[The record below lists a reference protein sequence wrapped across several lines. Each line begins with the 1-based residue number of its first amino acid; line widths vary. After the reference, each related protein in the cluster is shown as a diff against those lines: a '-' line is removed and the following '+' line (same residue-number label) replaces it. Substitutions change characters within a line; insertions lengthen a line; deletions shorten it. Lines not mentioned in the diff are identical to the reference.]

1 MSHFP
6 GIFCFI
12 ICTLV
17 QPFELVNKNYTCFQ
31 SMYLSYYNWPFLWCW
46 SVDAFASI
54 CVFLVTHRAN
64 VRLRHILALAPVQAA
79 VVLLLRWQQNGTS
92 GEAGGSSF
100 QGHFGILW
108 RHPKSTSWDSNLPPL
123 TLIYVSWFQRTLRIL
138 KIQFGSEIHFLVWQ
152 PWECC
157 SLWPC
162 FSWLVLQHNSSEP
175 PSICLEE
182 IDAPT
187 GHHPKI
193 VPPHSKVA
201 ALLLPQVAT
210 EGKFEFSH
218 IVWKLPKMSQFN
230 FWILAFSTNFCPIKT
245 DLSGNTVWPQASG
258 FQKLA
263 KMANFWHF

>member
-31 SMYLSYYNWPFLWCW
+31 RRMYLSYYNWPFLWCW

-138 KIQFGSEIHFLVWQ
+138 KIHFGSEIHFLVWQ

-162 FSWLVLQHNSSEP
+162 FSWLVLQHNSSEI

-201 ALLLPQVAT
+201 ALLPPHPQVAT
-210 EGKFEFSH
+210 EGKIF
-218 IVWKLPKMSQFN
+218 
-230 FWILAFSTNFCPIKT
+230 
-245 DLSGNTVWPQASG
+245 
-258 FQKLA
+258 
-263 KMANFWHF
+263 